1 MIAVIGLG
9 FVGLTTGLGLAHRL
23 GCTLFAYDCDSNKR
37 ELYQAGKI
45 PFHEPELQEHLG
57 RYLGNRF
64 IVCDTLEEALRRA
77 EYIFY
82 CVGTPALAD
91 GGTDLNALLDGLKA
105 SREVLSDGRFR
116 VLVIK
121 STVPPG
127 TTSRVIAPLLE
138 QFGLRPGEHVGL
150 AANPEFLREGS
161 AWRDV
166 MEPDRIV
173 IGEAEPIGGR
183 MLAELYALGFD
194 APVRRVSATA
204 AEFVKYMSNSLLAT
218 LISFANEMAMIA
230 ERTGDIDIPQAFDL
244 LHEDKRWQ
252 GTPAKM
258 TDYVYPGCGYGGYCL
273 PKDIASMIHHASAI
287 GEHAGLLQA
296 AVDVNQKAQMRMAER
311 IAAAAGHDK
320 NRKIGLLGLSFKPGS
335 DDVRGAVSFEI
346 IRQLFGMGYLNIAAY
361 DPISMQAF
369 DHAYGLPI
377 SYAQTMEELV
387 SGSEVIAI
395 ITSWEEFKEK
405 RHLLS
410 GKPVIDG
417 RYTEAQSGVIVH
429 AGQ

>member
-9 FVGLTTGLGLAHRL
+9 FVGLTTGLGLAHRI
-23 GCTLFAYDCDSNKR
+23 GCTLFAYDCDPKKR
-37 ELYQAGKI
+37 ELYRAGRI

-64 IVCDTLEEALRRA
+64 VVCDTLEEALRSA

-91 GGTDLNALLDGLKA
+91 GGADLNALLGGLKA

-138 QFGLRPGEHVGL
+138 QLGLRPGEHVGL

-173 IGEAEPIGGR
+173 IGEAEPDGGR
-183 MLAELYALGFD
+183 RLAELYALGFD
-194 APVRRVSATA
+194 APVRRVSATT

-218 LISFANEMAMIA
+218 MISFANEMAMIA
-230 ERTGDIDIPQAFDL
+230 EQTGDIEIPQAFRL
-244 LHEDKRWQ
+244 LHEDKRWH

-258 TDYVYPGCGYGGYCL
+258 TDYVYPGCGFGGYCL
-273 PKDIASMIHHASAI
+273 PKDIASMIHHASVI

-311 IAAAAGHDK
+311 IAAAAGDQK
-320 NRKIGLLGLSFKPGS
+320 SRKIGILGLSFKPGS

-346 IRQLFGMGYLNIAAY
+346 IRLLLGMGYLNIAAY
-361 DPISMQAF
+361 DPLSMNAF
-369 DHAYGLPI
+369 DLAYGLPI
-377 SYAQTMEELV
+377 SYAQTMEELA
-387 SGSEVIAI
+387 SGSEVIAL
-395 ITSWEEFKEK
+395 ITSWEEFIEK

-410 GKPVIDG
+410 GKLVIDG

-429 AGQ
+429 AGE